1 MSTHYAITNSRDI
14 GRGIVF
20 TVRSGALRR
29 LDVLDLQLGD
39 DGKAEAIIEQFGPAG
54 LTIRLNGAL
63 CKCRPWQMGDEAIRR
78 LPGTISTWTIDQVL
92 ETEDA
97 VDA

>member
-29 LDVLDLQLGD
+29 LDVIDLQLGD
-39 DGKAEAIIEQFGPAG
+39 DERVEAVIEQFDPTG
-54 LTIRLNGAL
+54 LTIRLNGTL
-63 CKCRPWQMGDEAIRR
+63 CKCRPWQMGDAAIRR
-78 LPGTISTWTIDQVL
+78 LPGTASTWTIDQVL
-92 ETEDA
+92 EAEDA
-97 VDA
+97 VA

>member
-29 LDVLDLQLGD
+29 LDVIDLQLGD
-39 DGKAEAIIEQFGPAG
+39 DERVEAVIEQFDPTG
-54 LTIRLNGAL
+54 LTIRLNGTL
-63 CKCRPWQMGDEAIRR
+63 CKCRPWQMGDAAIRR
-78 LPGTISTWTIDQVL
+78 LPGTVSTWTIDQVL
-92 ETEDA
+92 EAEDA
-97 VDA
+97 VA